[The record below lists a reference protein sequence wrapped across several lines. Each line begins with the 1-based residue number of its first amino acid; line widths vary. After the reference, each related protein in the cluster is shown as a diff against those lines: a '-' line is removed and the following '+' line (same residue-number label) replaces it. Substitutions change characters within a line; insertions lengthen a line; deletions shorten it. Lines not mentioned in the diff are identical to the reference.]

1 MLSEQKAEPGHSG
14 NLGSPGSLPPGSLP
28 LSIIEKLGV
37 KDGTIE
43 ISKDDS
49 PKVILNPS
57 RPDGNTYKRAYVQIE
72 NLLRISK
79 YPDSYKSRI
88 KFLKDEAIQEGIMLS
103 EASEMDFR
111 RFVFAHPNLR
121 KGSLVLTDNGN
132 IRAIWK
138 GSQGSHLGLQ
148 FLGSGMVQYVMFN
161 QRENKKEISRA
172 SGRDAIR
179 EALWQINA
187 FGLVALLV
195 E

>member
-1 MLSEQKAEPGHSG
+1 MLSKQKAKAGHSG
-14 NLGSPGSLPPGSLP
+14 NPGSPGSFP
-28 LSIIEKLGV
+28 LSIIEELGV
-37 KDGTIE
+37 KGGTIE
-43 ISKDDS
+43 ISKGDS
-49 PKVILNPS
+49 PKVILNPG
-57 RPDGNTYKRAYVQIE
+57 RPDGHSYKSAHVQIE
-72 NLLRISK
+72 NLLMTSK
-79 YPDSYKSRI
+79 CPGPYKSRI
-88 KFLKDEAIQEGIMLS
+88 EFLKDEAIQEGIMLS
-103 EASEMDFR
+103 KASKMDFL
-111 RFVFAHPNLR
+111 RFVFEHPNLR

-138 GSQGSHLGLQ
+138 GSKGSHLGLQ

-187 FGLVALLV
+187 FGLFALLI